1 MSATVAKGAPF
12 PATGIRHGW
21 MRRSRL
27 AVARLSVLVHRLA
40 LDREL
45 AAGVEPDSSPQLTLR
60 AAQLTGM
67 RNRRRLAD
75 GLERLLAD
83 ARRPG
88 VLSSA
93 IRPRASLMRSEAVLE
108 ALQRRLR
115 SDERLA
121 PRGLAILR
129 RPLTDMGSS
138 LYAAADSDELSSV
151 LRLVAASLTDR
162 SSGG

>member
-1 MSATVAKGAPF
+1 VTV
-12 PATGIRHGW
+12 
-21 MRRSRL
+21 
-27 AVARLSVLVHRLA
+27 RLSVLLHRLT

-45 AAGVEPDSSPQLTLR
+45 AAGVDPHSSPQLTLR
-60 AAQLTGM
+60 AAQLTGT

-121 PRGLAILR
+121 PQGLAILR
-129 RPLTDMGSS
+129 RLLTDMGSP
-138 LYAAADSDELSSV
+138 LYAATDSDELSSV